1 MINYITENSPKYLDD
16 TSEVSEK
23 EKEENSEFV
32 EELAKIANNMLIE
45 MDIPPS
51 FMKFEAR

>member
-1 MINYITENSPKYLDD
+1 MINYITENSPKYLD
-16 TSEVSEK
+16 TPEASENEK
-23 EKEENSEFV
+23 EDSELV
-32 EELAKIANNMLIE
+32 TGILEIANNMLIE

>member
-1 MINYITENSPKYLDD
+1 MINYITENSSKYLDN

-23 EKEENSEFV
+23 EKKDSELVTELV
-32 EELAKIANNMLIE
+32 EIANNMLIE